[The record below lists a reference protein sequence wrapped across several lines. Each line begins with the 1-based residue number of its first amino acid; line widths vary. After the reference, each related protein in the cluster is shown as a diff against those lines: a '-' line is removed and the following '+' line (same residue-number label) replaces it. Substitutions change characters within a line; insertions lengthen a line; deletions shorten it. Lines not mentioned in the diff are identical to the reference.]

1 MGGIIHT
8 VQNLKVLLTDP
19 EKGLLVVKGLVS
31 GPKNSY
37 VRVQDSKKM
46 PWQAKTLGLSM
57 GEGLERLKLEPW
69 GVRDGVDELVTA
81 EALEEAAPVEVGV

>member
-1 MGGIIHT
+1 
-8 VQNLKVLLTDP
+8 
-19 EKGLLVVKGLVS
+19 
-31 GPKNSY
+31 
-37 VRVQDSKKM
+37 M

-69 GVRDGVDELVTA
+69 CVRDGVDELVAA